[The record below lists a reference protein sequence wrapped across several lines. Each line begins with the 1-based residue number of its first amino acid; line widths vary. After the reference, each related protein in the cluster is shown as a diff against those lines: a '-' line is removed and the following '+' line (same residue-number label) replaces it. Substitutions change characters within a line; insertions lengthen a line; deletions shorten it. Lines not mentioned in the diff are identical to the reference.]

1 MRRMPG
7 ESTGRSGL
15 DPENWWAAV
24 DGQILDCLK
33 AHGTMKVGT
42 LCDELHLSEG
52 EASAFLAML
61 TREGR
66 VKIREVE
73 LIS

>member
-1 MRRMPG
+1 MPG

>member
-1 MRRMPG
+1 
-7 ESTGRSGL
+7 
-15 DPENWWAAV
+15 
-24 DGQILDCLK
+24 
-33 AHGTMKVGT
+33 MKVGT

>member
-1 MRRMPG
+1 MGQMAG
-7 ESTGRSGL
+7 ECGSRSDL
-15 DPENWWAAV
+15 DSENWWAAV
-24 DGQILDCLK
+24 DRQILECLR

-42 LCDELHLSEG
+42 LCDALHLSEG
-52 EASAFLAML
+52 EVSAFLAML

-73 LIS
+73 LVS

>member
-1 MRRMPG
+1 MRQLPYECG
-7 ESTGRSGL
+7 SGSDV

-24 DGQILDCLK
+24 DGQILECLR

-61 TREGR
+61 THEGR
-66 VKIREVE
+66 VRIREVE
-73 LIS
+73 LVS

>member
-1 MRRMPG
+1 V
-7 ESTGRSGL
+7 L
-15 DPENWWAAV
+15 DADLGNWWSAT
-24 DGQILDCLK
+24 DGQILECLK
-33 AHGTMKVGT
+33 AHGPMKLEA
-42 LCDELHLSEG
+42 LCDELHLSAG

-73 LIS
+73 LVS

>member
-1 MRRMPG
+1 MRQMPG
-7 ESTGRSGL
+7 DCGSRSDL

-24 DGQILDCLK
+24 DGQILECLR

-73 LIS
+73 LVS

>member
-7 ESTGRSGL
+7 EPRSCSDL

-24 DGQILDCLK
+24 DGQILDCLR
-33 AHGTMKVGT
+33 AHGAMKVEA

-61 TREGR
+61 TREGA
-66 VKIREVE
+66 VKIREVGPV
-73 LIS
+73 S

>member
-1 MRRMPG
+1 MKRMPG

-24 DGQILDCLK
+24 DGQILECLK
-33 AHGTMKVGT
+33 AHGTMKVGA

-73 LIS
+73 LVS

>member
-1 MRRMPG
+1 MLGEPRR
-7 ESTGRSGL
+7 RSDL
-15 DPENWWAAV
+15 DPENWWTVV
-24 DGQILDCLK
+24 DGQILDCLR
-33 AHGTMKVGT
+33 AHGAMKVRT

-73 LIS
+73 LVS

>member
-1 MRRMPG
+1 MRQMPG
-7 ESTGRSGL
+7 ECGSGPDL
-15 DPENWWAAV
+15 DPENWWAAL
-24 DGQILDCLK
+24 DGQILECLK
-33 AHGTMKVGT
+33 AHGPMKVET
-42 LCDELHLSEG
+42 LCDELHLSDG

-73 LIS
+73 LVS